1 VTQRKG
7 RLGCGRGSATAPTRV
22 LALLRGVWGVVE
34 LAVPR
39 KLLAS
44 LGSVD
49 TGRLP
54 VGVLRVLGMR
64 HVLQAAATFALP
76 DEAVVKLGAGADAL
90 HALTGFGLAATSRS
104 WRRAA
109 LTDSFVA
116 VSFSAAGWLLRPRST
131 EFSDR
136 NMEGCKGMTARKV
149 AVVTGGSAGV
159 GRAVVRE
166 LANHGWD
173 VGVLAR
179 GQAGLDGAVADVQA
193 RGGKGVGLPTDVAV
207 LDQVRAAADRIEN
220 ELGPIEL
227 WVNVAFSGSLRFFWD
242 TDDDVFRRI
251 TEVTYL
257 GMVNGTR
264 VALER
269 MRPRNKG
276 VIVQTGSA
284 LAYRGIPLQSAYCGA
299 KHALVGFTESVITEL
314 KHEKSAVRVC
324 MVQLPAVNTVQF
336 DWNDSEFE
344 EHPMPVPPIFQ
355 PEVPAR
361 AVRYLADHP
370 RRNLWVGAST
380 AGTIVG
386 NRLAPGL
393 LDWYLG
399 RTGVKSQTTKQDG
412 PRYGS
417 NVFQARDDEQDRGAH
432 GMFDD
437 QAHASD
443 PWSAVSMRRTPIAA
457 GVLGSLV
464 GAALLA
470 LKVTRRTR

>member
-1 VTQRKG
+1 MLAAVRIAWGIMLVVAPRRLIAHSRRHSSQRVPVNVLRMLGLRHLLQAVT
-7 RLGCGRGSATAPTRV
+7 T
-22 LALLRGVWGVVE
+22 
-34 LAVPR
+34 LAVPE
-39 KLLAS
+39 
-44 LGSVD
+44 
-49 TGRLP
+49 T
-54 VGVLRVLGMR
+54 
-64 HVLQAAATFALP
+64 
-76 DEAVVKLGAGADAL
+76 AVVEIGAGTDAL
-90 HALTGFGLAATSRS
+90 HAMTALGLAATSRP

-109 LTDSFVA
+109 LADGAAAGIFGV
-116 VSFSAAGWLLRPRST
+116 AGWLLRPRQDQ
-131 EFSDR
+131 FPDR
-136 NMEGCKGMTARKV
+136 NPKGRSSMTKRRV
-149 AVVTGGSAGV
+149 AVVTGGTAGV

-166 LANHGWD
+166 LADHGWD

-179 GQAGLDGAVADVQA
+179 GQAGLDGAVADVQE
-193 RGGKGVGLPTDVAV
+193 RGGQGLGVSTDVAV
-207 LDQVRAAADRIEN
+207 LDQVRSAADRIED

-242 TDDDVFRRI
+242 TDDTVFRRI

-264 VALER
+264 VALEY

-276 VIVQTGSA
+276 VIIQTGSA

-299 KHALVGFTESVITEL
+299 KHALIGFTESIITEL
-314 KHEKSAVRVC
+314 KHEKSAVRLC

-336 DWNDSEFE
+336 DWNDSQFD

-355 PEVPAR
+355 PEVPAH

-380 AGTIVG
+380 AGTVIA
-386 NRLAPGL
+386 NRLAPNL

-399 RTGVKSQTTKQDG
+399 KTGVKSQTTHKEG

-417 NVFQARDDEQDRGAH
+417 NVFQAKDDKQDRGAH
-432 GMFDD
+432 GMFDE
-437 QAHASD
+437 QAHSSD

-457 GVLGSLV
+457 GFAGSVV
-464 GAALLA
+464 GAAVLA
-470 LKVTRRTR
+470 ITVARRTR

>member
-1 VTQRKG
+1 M
-7 RLGCGRGSATAPTRV
+7 GSATAPTRM
-22 LALLRGVWGVVE
+22 LALVRGVWGIVQ

-39 KLLAS
+39 TLIRCC
-44 LGSVD
+44 GRFD
-49 TGRLP
+49 TGQLS

-64 HVLQAAATFALP
+64 HVLQAAATFAVP
-76 DEAVVKLGAGADAL
+76 DDAVVKLGAGADAL
-90 HALTGFGLAATSRS
+90 HALTGFGLAARSRS

-109 LTDSFVA
+109 LTDSAVA
-116 VSFSAAGWLLRPRST
+116 VGFGAVGWLLRPRPSK
-131 EFSDR
+131 FSDR
-136 NMEGCKGMTARKV
+136 NMEGCKSMTARKV

-166 LANHGWD
+166 LADHGWD

-179 GQAGLDGAVADVQA
+179 GQAGLDGAVADVRE
-193 RGGKGVGLPTDVAV
+193 RGGKGLGVATDVAA
-207 LDQVRAAADRIEN
+207 LDQVRSGADRIES

-417 NVFQARDDEQDRGAH
+417 NVFHAKDDEQDRGAH
-432 GMFDD
+432 GMFDA

-443 PWSAVSMRRTPIAA
+443 PWSAVSMRRTPIASAVVGSVAVA
-457 GVLGSLV
+457 G
-464 GAALLA
+464 LLA
-470 LKVTRRTR
+470 RTVARRIR